1 MSICNCTDPFS
12 SSLFNS
18 NTCKTVE
25 QQKCMYTQ
33 YELLFSENFLSFKCV
48 PLCPLECNRTHFRTS
63 ISSNEIITDL
73 YYDYIKSNAN
83 LASDFVTRPITKETA
98 KNSFVYVYF
107 YYNSNSLRLSTD
119 SPNMDIVSLLAN
131 IGGTLGLFIGINL
144 IQICELVDVLIEIIF
159 VKLRSI

>member
-1 MSICNCTDPFS
+1 M
-12 SSLFNS
+12 
-18 NTCKTVE
+18 
-25 QQKCMYTQ
+25 
-33 YELLFSENFLSFKCV
+33 
-48 PLCPLECNRTHFRTS
+48 
-63 ISSNEIITDL
+63 
-73 YYDYIKSNAN
+73 IKNNPN

-131 IGGTLGLFIGINL
+131 IGGTLGLFIGISL

-159 VKLRSI
+159 IKLRSM